1 MYFST
6 NKKYSFKQLN
16 FMENLNIQHNK
27 LPIIRKE
34 TFNNSLYY
42 IAPGFDFEPL
52 YRFSN
57 ICNHFFYAN
66 LYYTKQQVINHMNSD
81 LKNSEFLEVV
91 SINEHDDFDEL
102 TYFEMHQN
110 YRQHLT
116 NAFTSFSEIEKKNYI
131 DSFVPAKKEKQWLLE
146 IDIKRKGLNRII
158 KLYYFTG
165 EGLASYIA
173 LSHNGL
179 FPPKILC
186 TIQTSILENANGLMS
201 RFLKQTE
208 KLPFLWVR
216 GFEAQYYKFTQEFN
230 SALNKD
236 ELYPNIGMSFNFQ
249 WKVNASYTGHFNTD
263 TILTNRYCKAYITDK
278 TMELINNTPFKQY
291 HKNKILQGEIQNLI
305 PKTFDE
311 KTLILI
317 PSSLNKFMP
326 ETNKNLTISFWDE
339 ITDFTKIISLS
350 ESLNFIEKV
359 AEKRDYDSIYFTVNG
374 IEDEG
379 ILLDQFLDKKHR
391 AKMFPVIKDLVDLY
405 DLRYFNSN
413 KMI

>member
-1 MYFST
+1 
-6 NKKYSFKQLN
+6 
-16 FMENLNIQHNK
+16 MENLNIQQNK
-27 LPIIRKE
+27 LNIIPKE
-34 TFNNSLYY
+34 TFNDALYY

-66 LYYTKQQVINHMNSD
+66 LYYTKQHVINHINRD
-81 LKNSEFLEVV
+81 LKNSEFLEVI
-91 SINEHDDFDEL
+91 SIKEYDDFDEL
-102 TYFEMHQN
+102 TYFEMHKN

-116 NAFTSFSEIEKKNYI
+116 NAFTSFSEIEKKNYEE
-131 DSFVPAKKEKQWLLE
+131 SFVSAIKEKQWLLE

-173 LSHNGL
+173 LSQNGL

-201 RFLKQTE
+201 RFLKKTE
-208 KLPFLWVR
+208 NLPFLWVR
-216 GFEAQYYKFTQEFN
+216 GFEAKYYEYSEEFN

-236 ELYPNIGMSFNFQ
+236 KLYPNIGLSFNFQ
-249 WKVNASYTGHFNTD
+249 WKVNASYTGQFKSDNV
-263 TILTNRYCKAYITDK
+263 LTNRYCKAYITDN
-278 TMELINNTPFKQY
+278 TMEIIKNTPFKKY
-291 HKNKILQGEIQNLI
+291 PKNKILQGEIQELI
-305 PKTFDE
+305 PKIFDE

-326 ETNKNLTISFWDE
+326 KTNKNLNISFWDK

-350 ESLNFIEKV
+350 ESLKFIEKV
-359 AEKRDYDSIYFTVNG
+359 DGKLDYDSIYFTVNG

-379 ILLDQFLDKKHR
+379 VLLDQFLEKEHR
-391 AKMFPVIKDLVDLY
+391 AKMFPVIKDLLDLY
-405 DLRYFNSN
+405 DLRCFNSN
-413 KMI
+413 YNQII